1 MNLSQLKP
9 PKGQKHKNQRIGQG
23 MGSGRGKYSGRGAKG
38 AKSISGYSRMRG
50 FEGGQMPLHRR
61 LPKRGF
67 TNIFRKEFAI
77 ANLGDLHLLQGDSF
91 DPGKL
96 LELGVIR
103 KLKDGLKILGSGE
116 LKRAIHVKAH
126 LFSQSALDKI
136 KAAGGT
142 AEVIP
147 GVKLNAKKGPSF
159 KPKAAAP
166 KPVAPK
172 KDVETPA
179 ADAPEAGAVKKPGAK
194 KEKVAPEKSGDKGA
208 EKTTKPKQAKPSGK
222 KEEK

>member
-23 MGSGRGKYSGRGAKG
+23 MGSGRGKFSGRGAKG

-77 ANLGDLHLLQGDSF
+77 VNLGHLDRLEGDSF

-103 KLKDGLKILGSGE
+103 KLQDGLKVLGAGE
-116 LKRAIHVKAH
+116 LKRKILVKAH
-126 LFSQSALDKI
+126 LFSKSALEKI

-142 AEVIP
+142 AEVLA
-147 GVKLNAKKGPSF
+147 GVKLNVKKGPPP
-159 KPKAAAP
+159 KPQAAAP
-166 KPVAPK
+166 RPVAPK
-172 KDVETPA
+172 KDVEAPQT
-179 ADAPEAGAVKKPGAK
+179 DAPEASAAKKPK
-194 KEKVAPEKSGDKGA
+194 KEKVTAEGA
-208 EKTTKPKQAKPSGK
+208 EKTTKPKQPKPST